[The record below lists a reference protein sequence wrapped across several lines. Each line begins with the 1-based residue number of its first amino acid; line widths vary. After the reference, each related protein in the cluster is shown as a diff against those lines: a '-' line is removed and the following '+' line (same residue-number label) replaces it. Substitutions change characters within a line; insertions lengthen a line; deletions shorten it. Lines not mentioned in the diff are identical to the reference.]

1 MASTIRRCENL
12 DVLVLMGSPGKA
24 ACAVTA
30 IGGNSP
36 DFEIRYVID
45 VQIHRIE
52 GDWVLQ

>member
-1 MASTIRRCENL
+1 MCWWWWE
-12 DVLVLMGSPGKA
+12 VLEKA

-36 DFEIRYVID
+36 DCGIRYVID
-45 VQIHRIE
+45 MQLHGIE